1 MAGKKIKQK
10 ELSHFLIDALYGMRI
25 IGELDGAVGEEMRVE
40 LEEYQFYELGGK
52 DLCRYVDYLY
62 SVYLKEKVAGR

>member
-1 MAGKKIKQK
+1 
-10 ELSHFLIDALYGMRI
+10 MRI